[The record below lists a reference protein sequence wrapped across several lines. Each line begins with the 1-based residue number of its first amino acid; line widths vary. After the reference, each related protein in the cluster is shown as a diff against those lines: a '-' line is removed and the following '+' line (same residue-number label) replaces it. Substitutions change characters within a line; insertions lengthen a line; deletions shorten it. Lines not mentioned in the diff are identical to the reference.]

1 MQAVSQVIA
10 LWVAAFKKQLKFNWM
25 LPTPH
30 GWLPTFSVT
39 MKEAGSGST
48 KTTYPEITKSLK
60 WFAKGGIFD
69 APAVIGV
76 GDAPSPEAV
85 VPLDKMWAQMSREFD
100 EHSGPQVTQ
109 YFTVNGA
116 QDPELW
122 ATSAARTL
130 KRELRMA

>member
-1 MQAVSQVIA
+1 
-10 LWVAAFKKQLKFNWM
+10 
-25 LPTPH
+25 
-30 GWLPTFSVT
+30 
-39 MKEAGSGST
+39 
-48 KTTYPEITKSLK
+48 
-60 WFAKGGIFD
+60 
-69 APAVIGV
+69 
-76 GDAPSPEAV
+76 
-85 VPLDKMWAQMSREFD
+85 MWAQLGREFD